1 MAEVSRVG
9 DDADGA
15 RAQTLS
21 RGIRIL
27 EELAAVTDGL
37 TIAQLATALD
47 VHRSIVYRLVR
58 TLEDHRL
65 VRRHGNSVELGVGLT
80 ELARGA
86 TRKWEDL
93 ARAVVRATADDLA
106 MTTYISVQDDS
117 DCVVL
122 MSEEPLGRQGTVTY
136 RLGYRHSL
144 DSGADG
150 KVIQSELS
158 DAQWAGLLPAVMRS
172 SEIDAIRRRGYATST
187 GEVIPGVSAVAVPV
201 RLRSWNAASLAVVYV
216 ESRLPVDHLADRL
229 RAAARQI
236 ERGA

>member
-1 MAEVSRVG
+1 MSS
-9 DDADGA
+9 DDEEKGGA

-21 RGIRIL
+21 RGVRIL
-27 EELAAVTDGL
+27 QELAAVPTGL
-37 TIAQLATALD
+37 TIAELAVILG

-65 VRRHGNSVELGVGLT
+65 VRRNGNVIELGVGLT

-93 ARAVVRATADDLA
+93 AREVVRTTADALA
-106 MTTYISVQDDS
+106 MTTYISVQDGS

-122 MSEEPLGRQGTVTY
+122 MSEEPLSRQGTVTY
-136 RLGYRHSL
+136 RLGYRHALSA
-144 DSGADG
+144 GADG

-158 DAQWAGLLPAVMRS
+158 DEQWSRISSTIVRS
-172 SEIDAIRRRGYATST
+172 GEIGEIRRLGYATST

-201 RLRSWNAASLAVVYV
+201 RLRTWSAAALAAVYV
-216 ESRLPVDHLADRL
+216 ESSTPVDTLAARL
-229 RAAARQI
+229 NDAARQI
-236 ERGA
+236 ERGI

>member
-1 MAEVSRVG
+1 MEG
-9 DDADGA
+9 EPDGA

-27 EELAAVTDGL
+27 EELAAVTSGL
-37 TIAQLATALD
+37 TIAELATALG

-65 VRRHGNSVELGVGLT
+65 ARRSGNIVELGVGLT

-93 ARAVVRATADDLA
+93 ARGVVRATADDLA

-144 DSGADG
+144 DAGADG

-158 DAQWAGLLPAVMRS
+158 ETQWAGLSPSVARS
-172 SEIDAIRRRGYATST
+172 SEIGTIQQLGYATST
-187 GEVIPGVSAVAVPV
+187 GEVLPGVSAVAVPI
-201 RLRSWNAASLAVVYV
+201 RLHSWNAASLAVVYV
-216 ESRLPVDHLADRL
+216 ESRLPVDQLAERL
-229 RAAARQI
+229 RAAARKI
-236 ERGA
+236 ERGI